1 MVIGYYQDCHYQSL
15 RKKSTTHINN
25 DHEEDII
32 QADNIDLPEEPYA
45 MERVVQHFNT
55 DTEGFLV
62 ESDEES
68 DYDLKQDTSYDLK
81 TRKHLTAKNVEFH
94 LNLRCL

>member
-45 MERVVQHFNT
+45 MEHFNT
-55 DTEGFLV
+55 DTEGLLV

-68 DYDLKQDTSYDLK
+68 DYDSTQDTSYETEDK
-81 TRKHLTAKNVEFH
+81 ERFNCKQ
-94 LNLRCL
+94 